1 MGKEGTV
8 MRWTSQD
15 FGPRLWWAAK
25 NWKADE
31 ADLLAAAL
39 AYYALLSLF
48 PLLLILLAAFGYVL
62 RFVPQAQSAQQ
73 ELIELVAENTAP
85 VVAAYLEQILN
96 QVQTQA
102 DISGPIGL
110 GVLLAA
116 AIGIFSQ
123 LETSFDRIW
132 KVPPSAWQ
140 GLWGAVRN
148 ALVYR
153 LRAFLILLGVVL
165 GMTAAF
171 FGSMALATVR
181 TLTSSVWGGQLLWNL
196 LETTVGLLASWT
208 LCTVVYK
215 TLPRTQVAWHAASEG
230 AAVAAVLWELIRR
243 FLAVLIIGPRYSA
256 YGVVGAVL
264 ALLVWTHLTA
274 CILFLGAEYA
284 RGLQDISSEERGL
297 ESGG

>member
-1 MGKEGTV
+1 
-8 MRWTSQD
+8 MRRSWEA
-15 FGPRLWWAAK
+15 FWPRLWRAAQ
-25 NWKADE
+25 NWQEDQ

-62 RFVPQAQSAQQ
+62 RFTPQAQSAQQ
-73 ELIELVAENTAP
+73 ELLELTAENTSP
-85 VVAAYLEQILN
+85 WVARYLEQVLT
-96 QVQTQA
+96 QVETQA
-102 DISGPIGL
+102 DLSGPVGL
-110 GVLLAA
+110 LVLVLT

-123 LETSFDRIW
+123 LENAFDRIW
-132 KVPPSAWQ
+132 RTPPAHWQ
-140 GLWGAVRN
+140 GLWGAVWN

-181 TLTSSVWGGQLLWNL
+181 TLTTSFWGGQLLWNGM
-196 LETTVGLLASWT
+196 ETAVGLLASWA
-208 LCTVVYK
+208 LFAVIYK
-215 TLPRTQVAWHAASEG
+215 TIPRTQVAWPAASEG
-230 AAVAAVLWELIRR
+230 AAVAAVLWELTRR
-243 FLAVLIIGPRYSA
+243 FLAAFIIGPRYSA

-264 ALLVWTHLTA
+264 ALLVWMQLTG

-284 RGLQDISSEERGL
+284 RGVQETPAQDP
-297 ESGG
+297 